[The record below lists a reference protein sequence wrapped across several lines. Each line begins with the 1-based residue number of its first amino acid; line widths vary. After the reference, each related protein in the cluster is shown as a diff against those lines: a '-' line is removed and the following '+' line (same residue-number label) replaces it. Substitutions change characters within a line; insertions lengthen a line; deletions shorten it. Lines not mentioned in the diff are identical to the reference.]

1 MVNVKGIYINLK
13 QSRTRRERIEKNLR
27 ELNINDNYSRF
38 EAIDGNTIQ
47 IGRKNLNS
55 GELGLWMS
63 WMTLIIEAEKIKYVY
78 DFFHFIED
86 DALLTKEFIAML
98 NLLGNTRAEHDI
110 IVTDMY
116 TNPDIFLKLEPRCRH
131 NKAEG
136 IIEIREGLYTGCTSS
151 CLIRSDRINK
161 VKSILEDHLYN
172 SDNTL
177 PLDNAILRLMNNKRI
192 SIASTIPF
200 ITSIELDSQETTTIQ
215 IRSKADEPITISQD
229 ICTQLRRKLS
239 TAPQTEIT
247 KKLLKSLSDLLDAR
261 NEQIDEDKLTREVAQ
276 IILNE
281 KLLRYKIHE
290 RLLGEENNP
299 QKKTKG

>member
-1 MVNVKGIYINLK
+1 MKVKGIYINLR
-13 QSRTRRERIEKNLR
+13 QSKARRERIEKNLR

-38 EAIDGNTIQ
+38 EAIDGSTIQ
-47 IGRKNLNS
+47 TGRKNLNN

-63 WMTLIIEAEKIKYVY
+63 WMKLLNEAGKMKNEYEY
-78 DFFHFIED
+78 FHFIED

-98 NLLGNTRAEHDI
+98 SSLGNTRAEHDI

-136 IIEIREGLYTGCTSS
+136 IIEIQQGLYTGCTSS
-151 CLIRSDRINK
+151 CLIRSDRIDK

-172 SDNTL
+172 SENTL
-177 PLDNAILRLMNNKRI
+177 PLDNAILRLMNNKKLT
-192 SIASTIPF
+192 IASTIPF
-200 ITSIELDSQETTTIQ
+200 ITSIELDNQRTTTIQ
-215 IRSKADEPITISQD
+215 TRGKTDEPIIISQD

-239 TAPQTEIT
+239 TAPQFKIT
-247 KKLLKSLSDLLDAR
+247 QKLLKSLSHLLDIQK
-261 NEQIDEDKLTREVAQ
+261 EQIDEDRLTREVAQ

-290 RLLGEENNP
+290 RLLDEKNNP
-299 QKKTKG
+299 QRETKD